1 MIVQII
7 LQEEDKLGQ
16 SIMLYVM
23 LCLVD
28 FLKKKKNQ
36 IEFDNGIL
44 VCLGYK
50 G

>member
-28 FLKKKKNQ
+28 FLKKKNQ